1 LQSPRG
7 RATHAATGKIPS
19 ADVITSLNGGGQKI
33 GTSARMMR
41 TRKSNLTGA
50 LARRS
55 PSALALV
62 YSEYAEYTNWIR
74 KDERRFVEDVAR
86 LLTPWGV
93 PPVAARL
100 YGYLLLCPRPV
111 NLDQITKDLEI
122 GKSSASVATRL
133 LESYTLARRHSEAG
147 TKRALY
153 AVADDYEAMIRQQ
166 NRLLDAL
173 AGQLN
178 TGAGIAASKAVS
190 VRLQEM
196 ADFYRVMRGAMEDAM
211 GRWKRRQRPR

>member
-1 LQSPRG
+1 MS
-7 RATHAATGKIPS
+7 
-19 ADVITSLNGGGQKI
+19 
-33 GTSARMMR
+33 
-41 TRKSNLTGA
+41 
-50 LARRS
+50 
-55 PSALALV
+55 
-62 YSEYAEYTNWIR
+62 TNIS

-100 YGYLLLCPRPV
+100 YGHLLLCSRPV
-111 NLDQITKDLEI
+111 SLDRITADLGI
-122 GKSSASVATRL
+122 SKSSASVAARL
-133 LESYTLARRHSEAG
+133 LESYMLTRRHSEPG

-173 AGQLN
+173 AEQLN

-190 VRLQEM
+190 ARLEEM
-196 ADFYRVMRGAMEDAM
+196 ADFYRIMRGAMEDTM
-211 GRWKRRQRPR
+211 RRWKRGRRHR

>member
-1 LQSPRG
+1 MPNISKFG
-7 RATHAATGKIPS
+7 
-19 ADVITSLNGGGQKI
+19 
-33 GTSARMMR
+33 
-41 TRKSNLTGA
+41 
-50 LARRS
+50 
-55 PSALALV
+55 
-62 YSEYAEYTNWIR
+62 

-111 NLDQITKDLEI
+111 SLDQITEQLEI
-122 GKSSASVATRL
+122 SKSSASVAARL

-153 AVADDYEAMIRQQ
+153 AVADDYEVMIHQQ

-178 TGAGIAASKAVS
+178 AGAGITASKTAS
-190 VRLQEM
+190 ARLKEM
-196 ADFYRVMRGAMEDAM
+196 ADFYQMMRGAMEDAM
-211 GRWKRRQRPR
+211 GRWKRRRRPR

>member
-1 LQSPRG
+1 MPN
-7 RATHAATGKIPS
+7 IP
-19 ADVITSLNGGGQKI
+19 N
-33 GTSARMMR
+33 
-41 TRKSNLTGA
+41 KSN
-50 LARRS
+50 
-55 PSALALV
+55 
-62 YSEYAEYTNWIR
+62 
-74 KDERRFVEDVAR
+74 KDEQRFVEDVAR

-111 NLDQITKDLEI
+111 TLDQITEDLEI
-122 GKSSASVATRL
+122 SKSSASVAARL
-133 LESYTLARRHSEAG
+133 LESYTLAHRHSEAG

-178 TGAGIAASKAVS
+178 AGARIAASETAS
-190 VRLQEM
+190 ARLEEM
-196 ADFYRVMRGAMEDAM
+196 ADFYGVMRGAMEAAM
-211 GRWKRRQRPR
+211 RRWKRGRQPR